1 MTTMSDDGDRTCPLC
16 AEEMDLTDQQL
27 KPCKCGYEI
36 CVWCWHHIMEMAE
49 KEGSEGRCPAC
60 RTPYDKQRIEAAN
73 CKRMVSEISVEKKH
87 KSQRTRNKTPSIE
100 DRKHLSSVRV
110 VQRNLVYIMGVP
122 SNLADESILERK
134 EYFGQYGKILKVSFS
149 RQSGTTQQVSSN
161 NTSSVYITYSREEE
175 AVRCIQAVHNFVL
188 EGKPLRACFGTTKYC
203 YTWLRNMICSN
214 PDCLYLHDIGSQ
226 EDNFTKDEIIS
237 AYTRSRV
244 PQISSNNL
252 QPRAGNM
259 LPPPTD
265 ELSYGVAVSTKQA
278 TKSASNNTASQV
290 RSSNDIGGTRSVCL
304 PVAASWGLRS
314 SSCRSPASSMAC
326 SQSSSRTK
334 TEGLNIPSSSSM
346 LTSTRRTSAWNDDT
360 LTTSKVSEGTHM
372 GDKDGRSRSSEPLRH
387 GSDREYKVPDM
398 SSGTILDAGHTSASA
413 WDDDIITSVISEG
426 GHKESSRPGGR
437 GFVTSSLDTSEEID
451 MDEARP
457 SAWDDDLVAT
467 SKVPEKRQ
475 SLVVDRF
482 ESWDTLE
489 PGADSSQAHAL
500 DNSSKVV
507 TVAPC
512 TSGASSS
519 FSSSPHDTPPKSN
532 GGATVSVSVINTHPL
547 DSSSLEGSVSQSNS
561 SGPADPTYVSTAVN
575 KTIDSLLL
583 GLSTVKLE
591 NNTGFDPVS
600 MGKHQNS
607 SEDLHL
613 SLMIGSFGSRLHTI
627 HPETGSKLS
636 SSVAQSSGS
645 SISDAHV
652 STDLS
657 DMKLELQ
664 KLELSSTRNRVD
676 DNLAAADD
684 HRLGLSGSSNPSCL
698 SHKNSLLNVSNHLI
712 NISQNGDLG
721 DKWGLSD
728 KNTGTIGTEIVKGP
742 FSFRENEFAFV
753 NGHNKEVLNTSANFE
768 RVPEYPGTSHPVK
781 EFRHSRGSN
790 DIPTMQET
798 VVVDKGEGTIVSD
811 ILSLEFDPWD
821 DSWSS
826 ANNFAKLLGQ
836 MDKQDGLSKLS
847 NSWKTQKS
855 NHNESRFSFA
865 RQENQANLGDS
876 SCRDINHAQR
886 FNSLMQG
893 SYENNFEN
901 TSRINNFEGANAIG
915 NHSSLISCDR
925 ISGVSRA
932 NISAPPGFSVPNRA
946 PPPGFSSH
954 DRYDQDFNTCS
965 ETFPF
970 GGSTHSQ
977 FQAYS
982 AGNAGDVEFID
993 PAILAVGKG
1002 RSPLGVN
1009 NTELGLASAFPSHF
1023 DAFESDRR
1031 IQLLMQQA
1039 ISANQDPRISN
1050 HVAERFSQFNDPYL
1064 SSRFPQQNPSNVTP
1078 FTQISHQP
1086 PSHALNGPW
1095 DGWNGVPIGNSM
1107 GIADVLRNERFGLN
1121 HYIPVNEEP
1130 KFRIPSPGDLYNRAF
1145 GM

>member
-27 KPCKCGYEI
+27 KPCRCGYEI

-60 RTPYDKQRIEAAN
+60 RTPYDKQRIVAAN

-87 KSQRTRNKTPSIE
+87 KSQKTKNKTPSNE

-110 VQRNLVYIMGVP
+110 VQRNLVYIMGMP
-122 SNLADESILERK
+122 SSLADESILERK

-149 RQSGTTQQVSSN
+149 RQSGTTQQVPSN
-161 NTSSVYITYSREEE
+161 STSSVYITYSREEE

-203 YTWLRNMICSN
+203 YTWLRNMICNN

-265 ELSYGVAVSTKQA
+265 ELSNSVAISTKQA

-290 RSSNDIGGTRSVCL
+290 RSSNDIGGTRSACL
-304 PVAASWGLRS
+304 PVAASCFRGLRS

-326 SQSSSRTK
+326 SQSSSRIK

-346 LTSTRRTSAWNDDT
+346 LANTRQTSAWNDDT
-360 LTTSKVSEGTHM
+360 VTTSNVSEGTHM
-372 GDKDGRSRSSEPLRH
+372 GDKGRSTTSEPLKH
-387 GSDREYKVPDM
+387 CSDRGYLTKVPDM
-398 SSGTILDAGHTSASA
+398 SSEPGHASA
-413 WDDDIITSVISEG
+413 WDDDFITSVVSEG
-426 GHKESSRPGGR
+426 GHKEPLIPGGR
-437 GFVTSSLDTSEEID
+437 VTSASDTSEEMD
-451 MDEARP
+451 MDKAQPSQP
-457 SAWDDDLVAT
+457 SAWDDDVVAT
-467 SKVPEKRQ
+467 SKVPENRHT
-475 SLVVDRF
+475 VVLDRF

-489 PGADSSQAHAL
+489 PGASPSHAHAL
-500 DNSSKVV
+500 DNSSKVA
-507 TVAPC
+507 TEAPC

-519 FSSSPHDTPPKSN
+519 FSSSPRDAPPESN
-532 GGATVSVSVINTHPL
+532 GDATVSVSVINTPPL
-547 DSSSLEGSVSQSNS
+547 NSTSLGGSDSQSNR

-575 KTIDSLLL
+575 KTIDSLSL

-591 NNTGFDPVS
+591 NSIGLDPVS
-600 MGKHQNS
+600 MGKHQKS
-607 SEDLHL
+607 SDDHHL
-613 SLMIGSFGSRLHTI
+613 ALMLGSFGSRLHNV
-627 HPETGSKLS
+627 HPQTGSELS
-636 SSVAQSSGS
+636 SSIAQSSGH
-645 SISDAHV
+645 SISEAHV

-657 DMKLELQ
+657 DMRLELQ
-664 KLELSSTRNRVD
+664 KRELSSTRNGVQD
-676 DNLAAADD
+676 TIAAGDN
-684 HRLGLSGSSNPSCL
+684 HRWGLSGSSNPSSFL
-698 SHKNSLLNVSNHLI
+698 SQKNSLLNMSNHLI
-712 NISQNGDLG
+712 DSSQNGDIG
-721 DKWGLSD
+721 DKCVLSD
-728 KNTGTIGTEIVKGP
+728 RTSSQNGDIGDKCVLSDRTNGTIGTEIVNGP
-742 FSFRENEFAFV
+742 FSFRENE
-753 NGHNKEVLNTSANFE
+753 
-768 RVPEYPGTSHPVK
+768 RVSEYPGTSHPVK
-781 EFRHSRGSN
+781 ELGHSRGSN
-790 DIPTMQET
+790 VRTSMEEMI
-798 VVVDKGEGTIVSD
+798 VVDKGEGTIVSD

-847 NSWKTQKS
+847 NSQKTQKTTQ
-855 NHNESRFSFA
+855 SRFSFA
-865 RQENQANLGDS
+865 RQENQAKLGDS

-893 SYENNFEN
+893 SYGNHFEN
-901 TSRINNFEGANAIG
+901 TLPINNFEGANAIG
-915 NHSSLISCDR
+915 SRSSVISSDR
-925 ISGVSRA
+925 IAGVSRA
-932 NISAPPGFSVPNRA
+932 NVSAPPGFSVPNRA

-965 ETFPF
+965 ESSPF
-970 GGSTHSQ
+970 GSNHSQ
-977 FQAYS
+977 FHAYS

-1002 RSPLGVN
+1002 RSSLGVN
-1009 NTELGLASAFPSHF
+1009 NTELGLGSAFPSQLN
-1023 DAFESDRR
+1023 AFESERR

-1064 SSRFPQQNPSNVTP
+1064 SSRFSQQNQSNATP
-1078 FTQISHQP
+1078 FMQISHQS
-1086 PSHALNGPW
+1086 PSHTLNGQW

-1107 GIADVLRNERFGLN
+1107 GISDVLRNERFGLN
-1121 HYIPVNEEP
+1121 HYIPVEES